1 MNVKHL
7 HLGASLYVP
16 ATRDDLIALGSGRK
30 YPRLRSLIFCT
41 EDGIRP
47 GEVDLALR
55 RLGEALPRLE
65 PVPMLRFVRVRDVR
79 VMERVLA
86 LPGTAALDGFVLPK
100 TTRRS
105 LRDYLSLLDPGDPF
119 LLMPTLETAEA
130 FDAREM
136 AAFRD
141 LVSDADIRPR
151 VLALRI
157 GGNDLL
163 HLLGV
168 RRSPRRMVYE
178 TALGPVLSMLA
189 TTFLP
194 HGLALTAPVFEG
206 LAHPEVLQAEVV
218 RDVEHGLLG
227 KTAVHPDQVAH
238 IEALYAVERHE
249 LQMAQAMLAPGVP
262 AVFRMHGVMCEEA
275 THRRWAQTICA
286 RAEIFGVTDE
296 VEIPPAGLPGT
307 FAHMRSVASTP

>member
-1 MNVKHL
+1 MKHL

-16 ATRDDLIALGSGRK
+16 ATRGDLVALGNGRK

-47 GEVDLALR
+47 DEVDVALR

-65 PVPMLRFVRVRDVR
+65 PTPMLRFVRVRDPR

-86 LPGTAALDGFVLPK
+86 LRGIGAVDGFVLPK
-100 TTRRS
+100 ATRRS
-105 LRDYLSLLDPGDPF
+105 LRDYLSLLGPGDPF
-119 LLMPTLETAEA
+119 GIMPTLETAEA
-130 FDAREM
+130 FDPREM

-141 LVSDADIRPR
+141 LVLDAATCPR

-168 RRSPRRMVYE
+168 RRSPRRTIYE

-206 LAHPEVLQAEVV
+206 LAHPDVLRAEVV

-227 KTAVHPDQVAH
+227 KTAVHPDQTAL
-238 IEALYAVERHE
+238 IEAMYAVERHE
-249 LQMAQAMLAPGVP
+249 LEMAQAMLAPGVP

-275 THRRWAQTICA
+275 THRRWARTICA

-296 VEIPPAGLPGT
+296 VEIPPADSL
-307 FAHMRSVASTP
+307 AAVASARSVASVR

>member
-1 MNVKHL
+1 MKHL
-7 HLGASLYVP
+7 QLGASLYVP
-16 ATRDDLIALGSGRK
+16 ATRDDLVALGSGRK

-41 EDGIRP
+41 EDGIRAD
-47 GEVDLALR
+47 EVELALH

-65 PVPMLRFVRVRDVR
+65 PSPMLRFVRVRDPR

-86 LPGTAALDGFVLPK
+86 LPEIGRVDGFVLPK
-100 TTRRS
+100 ATRRS
-105 LRDYLSLLDPGDPF
+105 MRDYLSLLAPGDPF

-136 AAFRD
+136 AAFRG
-141 LVSDADIRPR
+141 LVSDAAVRLR

-168 RRSPRRMVYE
+168 RRSPRRMIYE

-189 TTFLP
+189 ATFLP

-206 LAHPEVLQAEVV
+206 LAHPDVLQAEVV
-218 RDVEHGLLG
+218 RDVEHGFLG
-227 KTAVHPDQVAH
+227 KTAVHPDQVAL
-238 IEALYAVERHE
+238 IEAMYAVERHE
-249 LQMAQAMLAPGVP
+249 LEMAEAMLAPGVP

-275 THRRWAQTICA
+275 THRRWARAVRA

-296 VEIPPAGLPGT
+296 VEIPPAAVPRAPAALTSRGSL
-307 FAHMRSVASTP
+307 

>member
-1 MNVKHL
+1 VKHL

-16 ATRDDLIALGSGRK
+16 ATRQDLDALGNGSK
-30 YPRLRSLIFCT
+30 YPGLRSLIFCT

-47 GEVDLALR
+47 HEVELALR
-55 RLGEALPRLE
+55 RLGEALPRLR
-65 PVPMLRFVRVRDVR
+65 PGPMLRFIRVRDPR

-86 LPGTAALDGFVLPK
+86 LPGIAGVDGLVLPK
-100 TTRRS
+100 ATRRS
-105 LRDYLSLLDPGDPF
+105 MRDYLSLLGPRDPF
-119 LLMPTLETAEA
+119 LLMPTLETAEV

-141 LVSDADIRPR
+141 LVSDDAVRPR
-151 VLALRI
+151 ILALRI

-168 RRSPRRMVYE
+168 RRSPRRMIYD

-194 HGLALTAPVFEG
+194 HEFGLTAPVFEG
-206 LAHPEVLQAEVV
+206 LAHPDVLQAEVV

-238 IEALYAVERHE
+238 IEAQYAVERHE
-249 LQMAQAMLAPGVP
+249 LEMAQAMLAPGAP

-275 THRRWAQTICA
+275 THRRWAQTIRA

-296 VEIPPAGLPGT
+296 VEIPPAGSSAALT
-307 FAHMRSVASTP
+307 LARSVAAAP

>member
-1 MNVKHL
+1 MKHL

-16 ATRDDLIALGSGRK
+16 ATREDLVALGNGRK

-47 GEVDLALR
+47 DEVELALH
-55 RLGEALPRLE
+55 RLGEALPRLR
-65 PVPMLRFVRVRDVR
+65 PTPMLRFIRVRDPR

-86 LPGTAALDGFVLPK
+86 LPGIGAVDGFVLPK
-100 TTRRS
+100 TTRRNM
-105 LRDYLSLLDPGDPF
+105 RAYQSLLGPHDPF

-130 FDAREM
+130 FDAGEM

-141 LVSDADIRPR
+141 LLSDDAVRPR
-151 VLALRI
+151 ILALRI

-168 RRSPRRMVYE
+168 RRSPRRMIYD

-194 HGLALTAPVFEG
+194 HGFGLTAPVFEG
-206 LAHPEVLQAEVV
+206 LAHPDVLQAEVV

-227 KTAVHPDQVAH
+227 KTAVHPDQVAP

-249 LQMAQAMLAPGVP
+249 LEMARAMLAPGVS

-286 RAEIFGVTDE
+286 RAGIFGVTDE
-296 VEIPPAGLPGT
+296 VEIPPAGSPAA
-307 FAHMRSVASTP
+307 FALARSAAVAP

>member
-1 MNVKHL
+1 MKHL

-16 ATRDDLIALGSGRK
+16 ATRGDLVALGSGRK

-55 RLGEALPRLE
+55 RLAEALPRLE
-65 PVPMLRFVRVRDVR
+65 PTPMLRFVRVRDPG

-86 LPGTAALDGFVLPK
+86 LPGIGQVDGFVLPK
-100 TTRRS
+100 ATRRS
-105 LRDYLSLLDPGDPF
+105 MRAYLSLLGPRDPF
-119 LLMPTLETAEA
+119 LLMPTLETEEA

-141 LVSDADIRPR
+141 LVSGDAVRPR

-163 HLLGV
+163 HRLGV
-168 RRSPRRMVYE
+168 RRSPRRMIYD
-178 TALGPVLSMLA
+178 TAVGPVLSMLA

-194 HGLALTAPVFEG
+194 HGFALTAPVFEG
-206 LAHPEVLQAEVV
+206 LAHPDVLQAEVV

-227 KTAVHPDQVAH
+227 KTAVHPDQVAQ
-238 IEALYAVERHE
+238 IEAMYAVEREE
-249 LQMAQAMLAPGVP
+249 LEMAQAMLAPGAP

-275 THRRWAQTICA
+275 THRRWARTICA

-296 VEIPPAGLPGT
+296 VQIPPAGSPAALSPALG
-307 FAHMRSVASTP
+307 AASGP

>member
-1 MNVKHL
+1 MKHL

-16 ATRDDLIALGSGRK
+16 ATRDDLVALGNGRK

-47 GEVDLALR
+47 GEVDLALH
-55 RLGEALPRLE
+55 RLEEALPRLE
-65 PVPMLRFVRVRDVR
+65 PASMLRFIRVRDVR

-86 LPGTAALDGFVLPK
+86 LTGIGRVDGFVLPK
-100 TTRRS
+100 TTRSS
-105 LRDYLSLLDPGDPF
+105 LRDYLSLLGPRDPY

-130 FDAREM
+130 FDPREM

-141 LVSDADIRPR
+141 VALDAAVRPR

-168 RRSPRRMVYE
+168 RRSPRRMIYE

-206 LAHPEVLQAEVV
+206 LAHPDVLQAEVV

-238 IEALYAVERHE
+238 IEALYAVERQE

-296 VEIPPAGLPGT
+296 VEIPPAGSLAAAAFT
-307 FAHMRSVASTP
+307 RSVASVP

>member
-1 MNVKHL
+1 MKHL

-16 ATRDDLIALGSGRK
+16 ATRDDLVALGNGRK

-47 GEVDLALR
+47 EEVELALL
-55 RLGEALPRLE
+55 RLGEALPWLE
-65 PVPMLRFVRVRDVR
+65 PTPMLRFVRVRDPR

-86 LPGTAALDGFVLPK
+86 LRGIGAVDGFVLPK
-100 TTRRS
+100 ATRRS
-105 LRDYLSLLDPGDPF
+105 MRDYLSLLGPSDHF

-130 FDAREM
+130 FDPREM

-141 LVSDADIRPR
+141 LVSDDAVRPR

-168 RRSPRRMVYE
+168 RRSPRRTIYE
-178 TALGPVLSMLA
+178 TALGPVLSILA

-194 HGLALTAPVFEG
+194 HGFALTAPVFEG
-206 LAHPEVLQAEVV
+206 LAHPDVLQAEVA
-218 RDVEHGLLG
+218 RDVEHGFLG
-227 KTAVHPDQVAH
+227 KTAVHPDQVAL
-238 IEALYAVERHE
+238 IEAMYAVERHE
-249 LQMAQAMLAPGVP
+249 MEMAQAMLAPGVP

-275 THRRWAQTICA
+275 THRRWAHTICA

-296 VEIPPAGLPGT
+296 VEIPPAGLLAAAAPP
-307 FAHMRSVASTP
+307 RSMASVQ

>member
-1 MNVKHL
+1 MRHL

-16 ATRDDLIALGSGRK
+16 ATRTDLDALGNGRK
-30 YPRLRSLIFCT
+30 YPRLRSVIFCT
-41 EDGIRP
+41 EDGIRA
-47 GEVDLALR
+47 GEVELALR
-55 RLGEALPRLE
+55 RLGEALPRLRTS
-65 PVPMLRFVRVRDVR
+65 PMLRFIRVRCPR

-86 LPGTAALDGFVLPK
+86 LPGIAAIDGFVLPK

-105 LRDYLSLLDPGDPF
+105 MRDYLSLLGPDDPF
-119 LLMPTLETAEA
+119 QLMPTLETAEV

-136 AAFRD
+136 VSFRD
-141 LVSDADIRPR
+141 LVSDDAVRPR
-151 VLALRI
+151 VLAMRI

-168 RRSPRRMVYE
+168 RRSPRRMIYD

-194 HGLALTAPVFEG
+194 HGFGLTAPVFEG
-206 LAHPEVLQAEVV
+206 LAHPDVLQAEVV

-227 KTAVHPDQVAH
+227 KTAVHPDQIAH
-238 IEALYAVERHE
+238 IEALYAVERHDLE
-249 LQMAQAMLAPGVP
+249 MADAMLAPSAP

-275 THRRWAQTICA
+275 THRRWAQTIRA

-296 VEIPPAGLPGT
+296 VEIPPAGSSAA
-307 FAHMRSVASTP
+307 FAPARSVGAAP

>member
-1 MNVKHL
+1 VKHL

-16 ATRDDLIALGSGRK
+16 ATRGDLVALGNGRK
-30 YPRLRSLIFCT
+30 YPRLRSLIYCT

-47 GEVDLALR
+47 DELDLALH
-55 RLGEALPRLE
+55 RLAEALPRLE
-65 PVPMLRFVRVRDVR
+65 PVPMLRFVRVRTPR

-86 LPGTAALDGFVLPK
+86 LPGIHNVDGFVLPK
-100 TTRRS
+100 TTRPAMRA
-105 LRDYLSLLDPGDPF
+105 YLSLLGPQDPF

-130 FDAREM
+130 FDPREM

-141 LVSDADIRPR
+141 LLSNEGTRAR

-168 RRSPRRMVYE
+168 RRSPRRMIYE

-189 TTFLP
+189 ATFLP
-194 HGLALTAPVFEG
+194 HGFALTAPVFEG
-206 LAHPEVLQAEVV
+206 LAHIDVLQAEVV

-238 IEALYAVERHE
+238 IEAMYAVERE
-249 LQMAQAMLAPGVP
+249 VLEMAQAMLAPGAP

-275 THRRWAQTICA
+275 THRRWAATICA

-296 VEIPPAGLPGT
+296 IEIPAGAPG
-307 FAHMRSVASTP
+307 AHESPWSAASAP

>member
-1 MNVKHL
+1 MKHL

-16 ATRDDLIALGSGRK
+16 ATRDDLAALGNGRK

-47 GEVDLALR
+47 DEVDRALK

-65 PVPMLRFVRVRDVR
+65 PAPMLRFVRVRNAR
-79 VMERVLA
+79 VMEQVLA
-86 LPGTAALDGFVLPK
+86 LPGIGGVDGFVLPK
-100 TTRRS
+100 ATRRS
-105 LRDYLSLLDPGDPF
+105 MGDYLSLLGPRDPF
-119 LLMPTLETAEA
+119 LLMPTLETAEV
-130 FDAREM
+130 FDGGEM

-141 LVSDADIRPR
+141 LVLDDGIRPR

-168 RRSPRRMVYE
+168 RRSPRRMIYE

-189 TTFLP
+189 ATFLP

-206 LAHPEVLQAEVV
+206 LAHPDILQAEVV
-218 RDVEHGLLG
+218 RDVEHGFLG
-227 KTAVHPDQVAH
+227 KTAVHPDQIAA
-238 IEALYAVERHE
+238 IEALYAVDRQE
-249 LQMAQAMLAPGVP
+249 LEMAQAMLAPGVP

-275 THRRWAQTICA
+275 THHRWARTICA

-296 VEIPPAGLPGT
+296 VEIPPADRAAAFDGR
-307 FAHMRSVASTP
+307 RSMASAP

>member
-1 MNVKHL
+1 MKHL

-16 ATRDDLIALGSGRK
+16 ATRGDLAALGSGRK

-47 GEVDLALR
+47 DEVDVALG

-65 PVPMLRFVRVRDVR
+65 PASMLRFIRVRDPR

-86 LPGTAALDGFVLPK
+86 LRGIGGVDGFVLPK
-100 TTRRS
+100 ATRRS
-105 LRDYLSLLDPGDPF
+105 MRDYLSLLGPDDPF

-130 FDAREM
+130 FDPREM

-141 LVSDADIRPR
+141 LVSDAAVRAR

-168 RRSPRRMVYE
+168 RRSPRRTIYE

-194 HGLALTAPVFEG
+194 HGFALTAPVFEG
-206 LAHPEVLQAEVV
+206 LAHPDVLQAEVA

-227 KTAVHPDQVAH
+227 KTAVHPDQIAL
-238 IEALYAVERHE
+238 IEAMYAVDRHE
-249 LQMAQAMLAPGVP
+249 LEMAQAMLAPGVP

-275 THRRWAQTICA
+275 THRRWACTIRA

-296 VEIPPAGLPGT
+296 VEIPPAGLP
-307 FAHMRSVASTP
+307 AAAASTRSMASVP

>member
-1 MNVKHL
+1 VKHL

-16 ATRDDLIALGSGRK
+16 ATRDDLLALGNGRK

-47 GEVDLALR
+47 DELDLALR

-65 PVPMLRFVRVRDVR
+65 RTPMLRFIRVRSPR
-79 VMERVLA
+79 VMEQVLA
-86 LPGTAALDGFVLPK
+86 LPGIGSVDGFVLPK

-105 LRDYLSLLDPGDPF
+105 LRAYLSLLGPGDPF

-141 LVSDADIRPR
+141 LVSESAVRAR

-168 RRSPRRMVYE
+168 RRSPRRMIYD

-194 HGLALTAPVFEG
+194 HGFALTAPVFEG
-206 LAHPEVLQAEVV
+206 LAHTEVLQAEV
-218 RDVEHGLLG
+218 RKDVEHGLLG
-227 KTAVHPDQVAH
+227 KTAVHPDQIAH
-238 IEALYAVERHE
+238 IEAMYAVERE
-249 LQMAQAMLAPGVP
+249 DLDMAQAMLAPGAP

-275 THRRWAQTICA
+275 THRRWAHTICA

-296 VEIPPAGLPGT
+296 VEIPPAG
-307 FAHMRSVASTP
+307 ASALLSPALSAASRP